1 MREQKTVL
9 ITNDDS
15 IDSPFLELAINSLAE
30 FCEILIAV
38 PATEH
43 SWKGKSMT
51 RHGSLKIA
59 DTKVGNFDAWTIEGT
74 PADCVNLAIHNLAPR
89 KPDLV
94 ISGINIGKNIGLG
107 FCLASGTVG
116 ACLEANI
123 ADIPAIALSQELVPS
138 DFLFWDK
145 HRRFPEKT
153 EHFVKKTIP
162 TNCALVW
169 DQFGRMESRRPITW
183 NINFPYK
190 EITDATIAYTKL
202 SRTFYGQCFNEDG
215 NNSYKF
221 GLARANVD
229 NKTGTD
235 VAALEAGNIS
245 ATLIDMTTIGQV
257 LPSAVSN

>member
-1 MREQKTVL
+1 LGGEKTVL

-15 IDSPFLELAINSLAE
+15 IDSPFLELAINSLAD

-51 RHGSLKIA
+51 RHGSLKIV
-59 DTKVGNFDAWTIEGT
+59 DTKIGDLEGWAIEGT
-74 PADCVNLAIHNLAPR
+74 PADCVNLAIHNLTPK

-153 EHFVKKTIP
+153 ERFVQETIP
-162 TNCALVW
+162 KNCALVW
-169 DQFGRMESRRPITW
+169 DKFGKIESRRPITW

-190 EITDATIAYTKL
+190 ASTEATIAYTKL
-202 SRTFYGQCFNEDG
+202 SRTFYGKCFNDDG

-221 GLARANVD
+221 GLAKANID
-229 NKTGTD
+229 NKAGTD
-235 VAALEAGNIS
+235 VAALEAGKIS

-257 LPSAVSN
+257 LPTSVSN